1 MQNRSVV
8 TATIITLAVAVP
20 AFALAAQNNTDQ
32 PSSAQKTADQAFG
45 KVSHDGSNAFRE
57 LGMARMAI
65 FDGKSD
71 EAQKDIKAAA
81 ASLQAATT
89 DDTAFVKDEAD
100 LKAPK
105 GTTQQSRATSGKVQ
119 WLPIDGAMTIGEDY
133 VDSAGKAAGVAKAN
147 EQMKSGDQ
155 AHALET
161 LKLAGL
167 DVSFDE
173 AVAPLKKSVDGVNQA
188 EQLADAG
195 KFYEANQAL
204 KSVQDGIRFDE
215 QDFVAVPDATKKGKV
230 AETSETKKSD

>member
-133 VDSAGKAAGVAKAN
+133 VDFGRQGRWRCKGERAN
-147 EQMKSGDQ
+147 EVWRPGTCSGN
-155 AHALET
+155 LE
-161 LKLAGL
+161 ACRPGRE
-167 DVSFDE
+167 F
-173 AVAPLKKSVDGVNQA
+173 
-188 EQLADAG
+188 
-195 KFYEANQAL
+195 
-204 KSVQDGIRFDE
+204 R
-215 QDFVAVPDATKKGKV
+215 
-230 AETSETKKSD
+230 